1 MRTTSAKKAFQGNGK
16 NEQKLLIPEGLGQ
29 IPVARLGT
37 TTTFLLW
44 CLQTHGCANV
54 EQTHDIFPRI
64 WIILSFKYQ
73 RNHKNLSSE
82 TEKTR
87 MSMAVHPSSVP
98 WDLFILK
105 RSRRDIK
112 VDSTG
117 PWRPCHLAPSSGR
130 REAKLYRVQ
139 NKMSWLSVVSGA
151 APGPHLFF
159 FIPLYL
165 LLQVQPWNR
174 HRLIFIE
181 ERQHRWA
188 IVSIVSKRVFLRGGK
203 LRGGWVLEKG
213 NPTWASCKNCPICL
227 NG

>member
-1 MRTTSAKKAFQGNGK
+1 MLYRKGQLPPQTGLQCRVVSLNWGKRMRPTSAKKAFQGNGK

-98 WDLFILK
+98 WALFILK

-117 PWRPCHLAPSSGR
+117 PWRPCHLALSSAAATVAGV
-130 REAKLYRVQ
+130 KQ
-139 NKMSWLSVVSGA
+139 NSTECR
-151 APGPHLFF
+151 
-159 FIPLYL
+159 I
-165 LLQVQPWNR
+165 
-174 HRLIFIE
+174 
-181 ERQHRWA
+181 RWA
-188 IVSIVSKRVFLRGGK
+188 GFCSVRCCSRPPPVFLYPSLPPSPGTTMKQTQAHIYWRTPAQMGY
-203 LRGGWVLEKG
+203 
-213 NPTWASCKNCPICL
+213 CF
-227 NG
+227 